1 MTSTYY
7 LGQFNLQ
14 AFVMLNCEELKI
26 SLMGVSL
33 AASQISM
40 SRHGNISCC
49 YSAIKCP
56 ICPRLHMFDKN
67 PGLNTSKYEYA
78 IIIRAPPAGNRK

>member
-1 MTSTYY
+1 
-7 LGQFNLQ
+7 
-14 AFVMLNCEELKI
+14 MLNCEELEF
-26 SLMGVSL
+26 SLMGVYL

-40 SRHGNISCC
+40 SRHGNKSCFN
-49 YSAIKCP
+49 SAIQCP

-67 PGLNTSKYEYA
+67 PGLNTSKYEYL